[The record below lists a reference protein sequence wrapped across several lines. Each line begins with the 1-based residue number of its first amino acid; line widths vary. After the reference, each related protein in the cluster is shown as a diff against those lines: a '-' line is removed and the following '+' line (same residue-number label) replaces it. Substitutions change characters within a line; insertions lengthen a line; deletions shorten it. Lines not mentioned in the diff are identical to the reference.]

1 MISFGHAAYFGLG
14 AYGAGLLVEHL
25 AAPMELALPAAP
37 LLALTGGMLFGWFC
51 VRLAGV
57 YMAMLSLAF
66 AQIVHAVV
74 FQWYDVTG
82 GDNGL
87 VGIWPSGWASPA
99 WVYYYLTLA
108 MTLIS
113 LTLLR
118 HIVVSPFGST
128 LRACRDSPARAE
140 AIGIDVTRQRWLA
153 FALAGAFAGL
163 AGGMLAF
170 LKGTIDP
177 TWLAVSQSVEALVMV
192 LLGGVHTLTGPIVGA
207 AAYHGL
213 EIWFSTLTRFWPLV
227 LGLII
232 VALVLAFPQGVV
244 GYLARRIPRAEGL

>member
-1 MISFGHAAYFGLG
+1 
-14 AYGAGLLVEHL
+14 
-25 AAPMELALPAAP
+25 
-37 LLALTGGMLFGWFC
+37 
-51 VRLAGV
+51 VRRAGV

-66 AQIVHAVV
+66 AQIVYAVV
-74 FQWYDVTG
+74 FQWYDLTG

-87 VGIWPSGWASPA
+87 VGIWPSPWASPT

-108 MTLIS
+108 TSLIAMI
-113 LTLLR
+113 LLR
-118 HIVVSPFGST
+118 RIVVAPFGSI
-128 LRACRDSPARAE
+128 LRACRDAPARAE
-140 AIGIDVTRQRWLA
+140 AIGIDVARHRWLA

-163 AGGMLAF
+163 GGGMLAF

-177 TWLAVSQSVEALVMV
+177 SWLAVPQSVEGLVMV
-192 LLGGVHTLTGPIVGA
+192 MLGGVHTLTGPIVGA

-232 VALVLAFPQGVV
+232 VALVLAFPRGIV
-244 GYLARRIPRAEGL
+244 GYLERRIPEAEGL